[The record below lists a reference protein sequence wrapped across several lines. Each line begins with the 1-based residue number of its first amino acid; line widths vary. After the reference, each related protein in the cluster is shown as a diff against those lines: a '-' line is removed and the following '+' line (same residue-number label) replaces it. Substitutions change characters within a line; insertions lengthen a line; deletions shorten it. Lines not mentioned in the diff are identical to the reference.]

1 MKRRPRSNSYND
13 RDYDYDDT
21 PRRNDYEPQEP
32 KSVQSKAASWFNA
45 TAIAV
50 LAGIFVLGI
59 GVGVAFSSAVPT
71 NREALV
77 SDVQVDQQ
85 APNPD
90 ICIQNGASALSM
102 STRLYVSLRPFKV
115 FVAQAAME
123 PACVLRRA
131 NWSVLEQRKLLT
143 AEQSRECRQKMNTFA
158 YVGDLNNKPM
168 IDCVYQS
175 DNAKNLFLNAGDAS
189 LGTGDQF

>member
-1 MKRRPRSNSYND
+1 MKRKSRPNSYND
-13 RDYDYDDT
+13 RDYDET

-32 KSVQSKAASWFNA
+32 KAGKSKVASWFNA

-50 LAGIFVLGI
+50 LAGIFIVGI

-90 ICIQNGASALSM
+90 ICIQNGASALAM

-131 NWSVLEQRKLLT
+131 NWTVLEQRKLLT
-143 AEQSRECRQKMNTFA
+143 SEQSRECQQKMNTFA
-158 YVGDLNNKPM
+158 YTGDLNNKPT

-175 DNAKNLFLNAGDAS
+175 DNAKNLFLNAGDSS
-189 LGTGDQF
+189 LGTGNQF